1 MYIFENKIN
10 EERVSKKNLYSPSLV
25 PLAGIGEL
33 NGSEMDGS
41 EMG

>member
-25 PLAGIGEL
+25 PQAGTKATA
-33 NGSEMDGS
+33 
-41 EMG
+41 

>member
-10 EERVSKKNLYSPSLV
+10 EERVSKKNLYSPSFV
-25 PLAGIGEL
+25 PQAGIEEL
-33 NGSEMDGS
+33 NES

>member
-10 EERVSKKNLYSPSLV
+10 EERVSKKNLYSPSFV
-25 PLAGIGEL
+25 PRAGIEEL
-33 NGSEMDGS
+33 NES